1 MKKNDKV
8 FSYDKSIM
16 RFGTVVDTNM
26 LGQWLHVSVLWSES
40 GRVESM
46 RVDQVQIY
54 DKSKLINLIQNT

>member
-16 RFGTVVDTNM
+16 RFGTVIDTNM
-26 LGQWLHVSVLWSES
+26 LGQWLHVSVLWSLS
-40 GRVESM
+40 GEIENVR
-46 RVDQVQIY
+46 RDQVQIY